1 MKKQRNIEK
10 FILRRI
16 MQTKYEKYLEAQM
29 QNPEFRA
36 NFLIAK
42 QNAEIQVML
51 EEIRE
56 GLSINYDKSNILS
69 GLDRIENLILQT
81 AI

>member
-1 MKKQRNIEK
+1 
-10 FILRRI
+10 
-16 MQTKYEKYLEAQM
+16 MQTKHEKYLEAQM

-69 GLDRIENLILQT
+69 GLDRIENLILHT

>member
-1 MKKQRNIEK
+1 
-10 FILRRI
+10 
-16 MQTKYEKYLEAQM
+16 MQTRHEKYLETQM
-29 QNPEFRA
+29 QDPEFKA

-56 GLSINYDKSNILS
+56 GLNIEFDKTKILF
-69 GLDRIENLILQT
+69 GLDRIEDIILKT
-81 AI
+81 AV

>member
-1 MKKQRNIEK
+1 
-10 FILRRI
+10 

>member
-1 MKKQRNIEK
+1 
-10 FILRRI
+10 

-56 GLSINYDKSNILS
+56 GLNINYDKSNILS

-81 AI
+81 AL

>member
-1 MKKQRNIEK
+1 
-10 FILRRI
+10 

-56 GLSINYDKSNILS
+56 GLNINYDKSNILS